1 MNKNK
6 IKPKQSLNNKN
17 RVKDTST
24 HIENNKETENSTI
37 ITQNLPKSQR
47 LRDKIK
53 INTSRDVSED
63 KNKSNLKNVVD
74 PPSTNTSNVPKT
86 RNTLNSSSRP
96 IPNESKDITNNIKA
110 VNTNK
115 NKVIKENSE

>member
-37 ITQNLPKSQR
+37 FTQNLPKSQR
-47 LRDKIK
+47 LRDKINN
-53 INTSRDVSED
+53 NTSKYISED
-63 KNKSNLKNVVD
+63 KNKSNFKN
-74 PPSTNTSNVPKT
+74 
-86 RNTLNSSSRP
+86 
-96 IPNESKDITNNIKA
+96 
-110 VNTNK
+110 
-115 NKVIKENSE
+115 

>member
-1 MNKNK
+1 
-6 IKPKQSLNNKN
+6 LNNKN

-24 HIENNKETENSTI
+24 HIENNKDIENSTI

-110 VNTNK
+110 VNTKK